1 MSKTI
6 SFELPRSDG
15 TGAPAIGGDLPIDLR
30 SLVNMVFKRFWL
42 ISITAGLVF
51 LAVAYATF
59 TQTPIYQAR
68 ATVIVDSSQRNVIDL
83 GAVLA
88 GGALTT
94 SVINTEVEVM
104 QSKRLLRRVAIEHNL
119 IADPEFNP
127 TLRPAETGP
136 LSTLSGIVSSAID
149 QVIGGDEDDFIDT
162 RSEAERE
169 ADLLDWVVYI
179 LGSKVHVSRHG
190 TTYLI
195 TTQVTS
201 ESPETA
207 ALLANAIADQYR
219 VEQMEAKLEATQR
232 ATAWLSE
239 RVAVLREEVEE
250 RELAVETFSRQ
261 NGLLSAEGNPLTE
274 SAISDLQGQQIQL
287 QGELTRVRARYDGM
301 RRQMIGP
308 GGVNAVA
315 EVLNSPVISNLKD
328 DRAEAQS
335 RVAEFETSLGPLHPS
350 LVAARS
356 EVADLDRQIA
366 AEVARVVSNVEAE
379 VRVAE
384 DQLAT
389 VNSRLGAARA
399 RLVTENTAQIRLRE
413 LERDAE
419 ASRAIYQEF
428 IERFKETREQN
439 DLVEADARVLSKANV
454 PSSPAAPRVELNLV
468 LGLLL
473 GGALGFALALLIEI
487 FDGRISSI
495 EDLEHRLSLPSVG
508 SIPVISRFGFLG
520 FGKLSPADYLV
531 ENPLSAFTE
540 SIRYLRAAITF
551 SDIDNRT
558 KTVAVTSSLPDEGKT
573 SVTLSLGRM
582 SALSGSKT
590 LIIDGDFRRRQLTEA
605 AGVRTDFGLVEHLI
619 TPGALENLVQH
630 DEKSGADILPL
641 SLNGH
646 SPHDVF
652 GTHAFDELHKQL
664 REKYDLILIDT
675 GPLLLM
681 AEARVIAG
689 KADKTIMIT
698 RWRKTT
704 RAAARKS
711 VKLLETFHADLL
723 GVVLNMVDVEQRR
736 HHNEPGTNYR
746 DYKKYYM
753 TEGKRRLWGNRKKS
767 KTDVGTIPAAATT
780 APTADTDTSPK
791 VATLKPI
798 AASRDEVSTAPDTRD
813 PNLGGFKSKV

>member
-15 TGAPAIGGDLPIDLR
+15 AGAPTIGGDLPLDIK
-30 SLVNMVFKRFWL
+30 SLLNMIFKRFWL
-42 ISITAGLVF
+42 ISVTAGIVF
-51 LAVAYATF
+51 LAVAYSTF
-59 TQTPIYQAR
+59 TQTPVYRAR
-68 ATVIVDSSQRNVIDL
+68 STVIVDSSQRNVIDL

-127 TLRPAETGP
+127 TLRP
-136 LSTLSGIVSSAID
+136 STPSLVDSLEGIVSSVVRQIT
-149 QVIGGDEDDFIDT
+149 GGETTDVIDT

-169 ADLLDWVVYI
+169 ADLLDWVVFN
-179 LGSKVHVSRHG
+179 LQQKVRVSRYG

-195 TTQVTS
+195 TILVTS

-207 ALLANAIADQYR
+207 ATLANAIADQYR

-274 SAISDLQGQQIQL
+274 SAITDLQGQQIQL

-301 RRQMIGP
+301 RRQMVGP

-315 EVLNSPVISNLKD
+315 EVLNSPSISSLKD
-328 DRAEAQS
+328 SRADAQS
-335 RVAEFETSLGPLHPS
+335 QVAEFETSLGPLHPN

-356 EVADLDRQIA
+356 ELADLDRQIA
-366 AEVARVVSNVEAE
+366 AEVSRVVSNVEAE

-389 VNSRLGAARA
+389 VNSRLAAARA

-439 DLVEADARVLSKANV
+439 DLVEADARILSKAAV
-454 PSSPAAPRVELNLV
+454 PGRPAAPRVRLNLM

-487 FDGRISSI
+487 LDGRISST
-495 EDLEHRLSLPSVG
+495 EDLEHRLSLPSMG
-508 SIPVISRFGFLG
+508 TIPVISRTGFLG
-520 FGKLSPADYLV
+520 FGKLKPADYLID
-531 ENPLSAFTE
+531 NPLSAFTE

-551 SDIDNRT
+551 SDIDKLT
-558 KTVAVTSSLPDEGKT
+558 KTVAITSSLPDEGKT

-590 LIIDGDFRRRQLTEA
+590 LIIDGDFRRRQLTETA
-605 AGVRTDFGLVEHLI
+605 EIRTDFGLVEHLI
-619 TPGALENLVQH
+619 TPGDLADVIQK
-630 DEKSGADILPL
+630 DDKSGADILPL

-652 GTHAFDELHKQL
+652 GTEAFDKLHQAL
-664 REKYDLILIDT
+664 REIYDLILIDT

-711 VKLLETFHADLL
+711 VRLLETFHADLL
-723 GVVLNMVDVEQRR
+723 GIVLNMVDVEQRR

-767 KTDVGTIPAAATT
+767 ATDASSLPSETDAAPVAE
-780 APTADTDTSPK
+780 ASPK
-791 VATLKPI
+791 IATLKPV
-798 AASRDEVSTAPDTRD
+798 AASRDAAEPKTGEADSDMGH
-813 PNLGGFKSKV
+813 LKSKV